1 MVRELV
7 MDAEE
12 SLSRVLYKAVIVAI
26 KVIPILIATLFLVRS
41 ILSCIDVDVTWL
53 SYLCGMS
60 LIPLL
65 FMYLVSYAF
74 KFCTYHR
81 MFLHYIVVNDAINY
95 IDYYIG
101 IPLQYHELLRL
112 HIIIAGIFLLLI
124 IYYHQKW
131 KKEQRNTL
139 LSK

>member
-1 MVRELV
+1 
-7 MDAEE
+7 MDVEE

-26 KVIPILIATLFLVRS
+26 KIIPILIATLFLIRS

-139 LSK
+139 LNK

>member
-1 MVRELV
+1 

-131 KKEQRNTL
+131 KKEQRNIL
-139 LSK
+139 LNS

>member
-1 MVRELV
+1 

-12 SLSRVLYKAVIVAI
+12 NSSRVLYKAVIVAI
-26 KVIPILIATLFLVRS
+26 KIIPILLATLFLARS
-41 ILSCIDVDVTWL
+41 ILMCIDIDVTWL
-53 SYLCGMS
+53 SYICGMS

-74 KFCTYHR
+74 RFCAYHR
-81 MFLHYIVVNDAINY
+81 MFLHYIVVNDTINY

-112 HIIIAGIFLLLI
+112 HIIIAGIFMLLI
-124 IYYHQKW
+124 LYTHQKW
-131 KKEQRNTL
+131 KREQRNIL
-139 LSK
+139 LNS

>member
-1 MVRELV
+1 

-26 KVIPILIATLFLVRS
+26 KIIPILIATLFLIRS

-131 KKEQRNTL
+131 KKEQRNIL
-139 LSK
+139 LNS

>member
-41 ILSCIDVDVTWL
+41 ILSCVDVDVTWL

-81 MFLHYIVVNDAINY
+81 MFLHYIVVNDTINY

-131 KKEQRNTL
+131 KKEQRNIL
-139 LSK
+139 LNS

>member
-1 MVRELV
+1 MVGELV

-101 IPLQYHELLRL
+101 IPLQYNELLRL

-131 KKEQRNTL
+131 KKEQRNIL
-139 LSK
+139 LNS

>member
-1 MVRELV
+1 

-26 KVIPILIATLFLVRS
+26 KVIPILIATLFLIRS
-41 ILSCIDVDVTWL
+41 ILSCIDVDVTLL

-81 MFLHYIVVNDAINY
+81 MFLHYIVVNDTINY

-112 HIIIAGIFLLLI
+112 HIIIAGIFLLLV

-131 KKEQRNTL
+131 KKEQRNIL
-139 LSK
+139 LNS

>member
-1 MVRELV
+1 
-7 MDAEE
+7 MDVEE

-41 ILSCIDVDVTWL
+41 ILSCIDVDITWL

-101 IPLQYHELLRL
+101 IPLQYNELLRL

-131 KKEQRNTL
+131 KKEQRNIL
-139 LSK
+139 LNS

>member
-1 MVRELV
+1 

-26 KVIPILIATLFLVRS
+26 KIIPILIATLFLVRS

-112 HIIIAGIFLLLI
+112 HIIIAGVFLLLI

-131 KKEQRNTL
+131 KKEQRNIL
-139 LSK
+139 LNS

>member
-1 MVRELV
+1 

-26 KVIPILIATLFLVRS
+26 KIIPILIATLFLVRS
-41 ILSCIDVDVTWL
+41 ILSCMDVDVTWL

-112 HIIIAGIFLLLI
+112 HIIIAGIFLLLV

-131 KKEQRNTL
+131 KKEQKNIL
-139 LSK
+139 LNS

>member
-1 MVRELV
+1 

-41 ILSCIDVDVTWL
+41 ILSCIEVDVTWL

-81 MFLHYIVVNDAINY
+81 MFLHYIVVNDTINY

-131 KKEQRNTL
+131 KKEQRNIL
-139 LSK
+139 LNS

>member
-1 MVRELV
+1 
-7 MDAEE
+7 MDVEE

-26 KVIPILIATLFLVRS
+26 KIIPILIATLFLIRS

-60 LIPLL
+60 LISLL

-131 KKEQRNTL
+131 KKEQRNIL
-139 LSK
+139 LNS

>member
-1 MVRELV
+1 
-7 MDAEE
+7 MDVEE

-41 ILSCIDVDVTWL
+41 ILSCIDIDVTWL

-131 KKEQRNTL
+131 KKEQKNIL
-139 LSK
+139 LNS

>member
-1 MVRELV
+1 

-26 KVIPILIATLFLVRS
+26 KIIPILIATLFLIRS

-81 MFLHYIVVNDAINY
+81 MFLHYIVVNDTINY

-131 KKEQRNTL
+131 KKEQRNIL
-139 LSK
+139 LNS

>member
-1 MVRELV
+1 MARELV

-41 ILSCIDVDVTWL
+41 ILSCVDVDVTWL

-131 KKEQRNTL
+131 KKEQRNIL
-139 LSK
+139 LNS

>member
-41 ILSCIDVDVTWL
+41 ILSCVDVDVTWL

-131 KKEQRNTL
+131 KKEQRNIL
-139 LSK
+139 LNS

>member
-1 MVRELV
+1 

-74 KFCTYHR
+74 KFYSYHR

-131 KKEQRNTL
+131 KKEQRNIL
-139 LSK
+139 LNS

>member
-1 MVRELV
+1 
-7 MDAEE
+7 MDVEE

-26 KVIPILIATLFLVRS
+26 KITPILIATLFLIRS
-41 ILSCIDVDVTWL
+41 ILMCIEVDVTWL

-74 KFCTYHR
+74 KFCAYHR

-95 IDYYIG
+95 VDYYIG

-112 HIIIAGIFLLLI
+112 HFIIAGIFLLLI

-131 KKEQRNTL
+131 KKEQRNISL
-139 LSK
+139 NN

>member
-1 MVRELV
+1 

-81 MFLHYIVVNDAINY
+81 MFLHYIVVNDTINY

-131 KKEQRNTL
+131 KKEQRNIL
-139 LSK
+139 LNS

>member
-26 KVIPILIATLFLVRS
+26 KIIPILIATLFLIRS

-131 KKEQRNTL
+131 KKEQRNIL
-139 LSK
+139 LNS

>member
-1 MVRELV
+1 
-7 MDAEE
+7 MDVEE

-26 KVIPILIATLFLVRS
+26 KIIPILIATLFLVRS

-131 KKEQRNTL
+131 KKEQRNIL
-139 LSK
+139 LNS

>member
-1 MVRELV
+1 

-41 ILSCIDVDVTWL
+41 ILSCVDVDVTWL

-131 KKEQRNTL
+131 KKEQRNIL
-139 LSK
+139 LNS

>member
-1 MVRELV
+1 

-26 KVIPILIATLFLVRS
+26 KIIPILIATLFLIRS

-81 MFLHYIVVNDAINY
+81 MFLHYIVVNDAVNY

-131 KKEQRNTL
+131 KKEQRNIL
-139 LSK
+139 LNS

>member
-1 MVRELV
+1 

-26 KVIPILIATLFLVRS
+26 KVIPILIATLFLIRS

-131 KKEQRNTL
+131 KKEQRNIL
-139 LSK
+139 LNS

>member
-1 MVRELV
+1 

-41 ILSCIDVDVTWL
+41 ILSCIEIDVTWL
-53 SYLCGMS
+53 SYVCGMS

-131 KKEQRNTL
+131 KKEQRNIL
-139 LSK
+139 LNS

>member
-1 MVRELV
+1 
-7 MDAEE
+7 MDVEE

-26 KVIPILIATLFLVRS
+26 KIIPILIATLFLIRS
-41 ILSCIDVDVTWL
+41 ILSCIDIDVTWL

-112 HIIIAGIFLLLI
+112 HIIISGIFLLLI

-139 LSK
+139 LNK

>member
-1 MVRELV
+1 
-7 MDAEE
+7 MDVEE

-26 KVIPILIATLFLVRS
+26 KIIPILIATLFLIRS

-74 KFCTYHR
+74 KFCAYHR

-95 IDYYIG
+95 VDYYIG

-112 HIIIAGIFLLLI
+112 HFIIAGIFLLLI

-131 KKEQRNTL
+131 KKEQRNISL
-139 LSK
+139 NN

>member
-1 MVRELV
+1 

-95 IDYYIG
+95 IDYYID

-112 HIIIAGIFLLLI
+112 HIIIAGIFLLLV

-131 KKEQRNTL
+131 KKEQKNIL
-139 LSK
+139 LNS

>member
-1 MVRELV
+1 

-41 ILSCIDVDVTWL
+41 ILSCIEIDVTWL
-53 SYLCGMS
+53 SYVCGMS

-74 KFCTYHR
+74 RFCAYHR

-131 KKEQRNTL
+131 KKEQRNIL
-139 LSK
+139 LNN

>member
-1 MVRELV
+1 
-7 MDAEE
+7 MDVEE
-12 SLSRVLYKAVIVAI
+12 SLSRVLYKEVIVAI

-131 KKEQRNTL
+131 KKEQRNIL
-139 LSK
+139 LNS

>member
-1 MVRELV
+1 

-41 ILSCIDVDVTWL
+41 ILSCINVDVTWL

-131 KKEQRNTL
+131 KKEQRNIL
-139 LSK
+139 LNS

>member
-1 MVRELV
+1 

-26 KVIPILIATLFLVRS
+26 KVIPILIATLFLIRS

-81 MFLHYIVVNDAINY
+81 MFLHYIVVNDTINY

-112 HIIIAGIFLLLI
+112 HIIIAGIFLLLV

-131 KKEQRNTL
+131 KKEQRNIL
-139 LSK
+139 LNS

>member
-1 MVRELV
+1 

-112 HIIIAGIFLLLI
+112 HIIIAGVFLLLI

-131 KKEQRNTL
+131 KKEQRNIL
-139 LSK
+139 LNS

>member
-1 MVRELV
+1 
-7 MDAEE
+7 MDVEE

-26 KVIPILIATLFLVRS
+26 KIIPILIATLFLIRS

-81 MFLHYIVVNDAINY
+81 MFLHYIVVNDTINY

-131 KKEQRNTL
+131 KKEQKNIL
-139 LSK
+139 LNS

>member
-1 MVRELV
+1 

-26 KVIPILIATLFLVRS
+26 KIIPILIATLFLVRS
-41 ILSCIDVDVTWL
+41 ILSCIEVDVTWL

-81 MFLHYIVVNDAINY
+81 MFLHYIVVNDAVNY

-131 KKEQRNTL
+131 KKEQRNIL
-139 LSK
+139 LNN

>member
-1 MVRELV
+1 

-26 KVIPILIATLFLVRS
+26 KIIPILIATLFLVRS
-41 ILSCIDVDVTWL
+41 ILSCIDIDVTWL

-112 HIIIAGIFLLLI
+112 HIIIAGIFLLLV

-131 KKEQRNTL
+131 KKEQKNIL
-139 LSK
+139 LNS

>member
-1 MVRELV
+1 
-7 MDAEE
+7 MDVEE

-26 KVIPILIATLFLVRS
+26 KVIPILIAALFLVRS
-41 ILSCIDVDVTWL
+41 ILSCIDADVTWL

-81 MFLHYIVVNDAINY
+81 MFLHYVVVNNVINTL
-95 IDYYIG
+95 DYYFYFNVSARTLICFNIALAG
-101 IPLQYHELLRL
+101 MFLFIILKLKLKHDR
-112 HIIIAGIFLLLI
+112 HI
-124 IYYHQKW
+124 
-131 KKEQRNTL
+131 KKSTF
-139 LSK
+139 

>member
-1 MVRELV
+1 
-7 MDAEE
+7 MDVEE

-26 KVIPILIATLFLVRS
+26 KIIPILIATLFLIRS
-41 ILSCIDVDVTWL
+41 ILMCIEVDVTWL

-81 MFLHYIVVNDAINY
+81 LFLHYIVVNDAINY
-95 IDYYIG
+95 VDYYIG

-112 HIIIAGIFLLLI
+112 HFIIAGIFLLLI

-131 KKEQRNTL
+131 KKEQRNISL
-139 LSK
+139 NN